1 MVHDGDELLGVSF
14 LQDRSS
20 RLKGKKIVSSSKQYG
35 EEEEGWVRYSVGV
48 HAASSGRP
56 SWPDVATAWPF
67 LRGRVRARHNT
78 III

>member
-1 MVHDGDELLGVSF
+1 MMTNYQELVFSKI
-14 LQDRSS
+14 DHPIR
-20 RLKGKKIVSSSKQYG
+20 KEKKIVSSSKQYG

-56 SWPDVATAWPF
+56 SWRDVATAWPF